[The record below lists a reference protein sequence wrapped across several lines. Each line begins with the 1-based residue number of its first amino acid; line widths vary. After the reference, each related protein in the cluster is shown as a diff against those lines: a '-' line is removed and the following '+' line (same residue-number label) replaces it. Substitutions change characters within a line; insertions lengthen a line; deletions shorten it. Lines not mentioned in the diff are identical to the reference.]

1 MSLWYTKDKSVL
13 DTSKGQS
20 LRIHPVLLSALSNW
34 PRFSMVA
41 GLTCS
46 FMSPLDQI
54 TFVS

>member
-13 DTSKGQS
+13 DTSEGQS